1 MVSTISLNYIF
12 KFCLLVYIILGASFP
27 LNERTYNILNKY
39 RELITYIF
47 LMLSFCMYMLDYVLC
62 ILIIGSAIVL
72 FCSLSH
78 EFKVKINNLEKEY
91 YKTEKE
97 ISKPIL
103 LEEKPKKEN
112 ICQYVL
118 DKDPITEHINNHIKP
133 GLEYIQSNI
142 FDPINY
148 DLYYKDVLM
157 QFNIQGLEEDITG
170 YDKTI
175 Y

>member
-1 MVSTISLNYIF
+1 
-12 KFCLLVYIILGASFP
+12 
-27 LNERTYNILNKY
+27 
-39 RELITYIF
+39 
-47 LMLSFCMYMLDYVLC
+47 MLDYVLC

-78 EFKVKINNLEKEY
+78 EFKVKINNVEKEKY
-91 YKTEKE
+91 SKIEKE
-97 ISKPIL
+97 ISNPQL
-103 LEEKPKKEN
+103 SEKKKKEST
-112 ICQYVL
+112 CQYVL
-118 DKDPITEHINNHIKP
+118 DEDPITEHIDNNIKP

-157 QFNIQGLEEDITG
+157 QYNIQGLDENITG

>member
-39 RELITYIF
+39 RELITYMF

-78 EFKVKINNLEKEY
+78 EFKVKINNVEKEKY
-91 YKTEKE
+91 SKIEKE
-97 ISKPIL
+97 ISNPQL
-103 LEEKPKKEN
+103 SEKTKKEST
-112 ICQYVL
+112 CQYVL
-118 DKDPITEHINNHIKP
+118 DEDPITEHIDNNIKP

-157 QFNIQGLEEDITG
+157 QYNIQGLDENITG